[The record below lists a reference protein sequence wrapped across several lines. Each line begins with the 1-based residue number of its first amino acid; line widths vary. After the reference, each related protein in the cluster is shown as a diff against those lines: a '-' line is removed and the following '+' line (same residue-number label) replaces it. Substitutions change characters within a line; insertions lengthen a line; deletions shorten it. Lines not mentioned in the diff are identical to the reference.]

1 MEHQDCLICKGR
13 KATKRNSHL
22 IPSFMVAKVCSYDG
36 SGKRDSEVMFTMKP
50 FEETVYAVGVPDTK
64 IEELFDPDKL
74 TDERINGELR
84 NNTASKDYIFCPTC
98 EKNLSIY
105 LESPYAERL
114 SKKER
119 VVTSDLAY
127 FFWVSIVWRMSISRQ
142 FEFALPED
150 TEKNLGEC
158 LNEYLDA
165 VANGKN
171 GVAIPEK
178 CFMSYRLLHCSSY
191 LPDGMAY
198 LGGRYFDVTKVLTLT
213 LGDII
218 LCITF
223 DEKALPADFEYLGLE
238 DMIKSAP
245 VNDGSS
251 EEQYCEIKHH
261 MFENAM
267 KRMVEETALK
277 RTFHEWDFANEIWRR
292 IGLRGE
298 MPEYLFV
305 AFMEKLYCEDSK
317 QGDRKTPERYIQ
329 LFNETLES
337 FDYLGVD

>member
-1 MEHQDCLICKGR
+1 MEHQDCLICKDR
-13 KATKRNSHL
+13 KATKKNSHL

-50 FEETVYAVGVPDTK
+50 FEETVYAVGIPDTK
-64 IEELFDPDKL
+64 IEELFDQDKL
-74 TDERINGELR
+74 TDERINEELR

-98 EKNLSIY
+98 EANLSIY

-114 SKKER
+114 LTER
-119 VVTSDLAY
+119 VVNSDLAY
-127 FFWVSIVWRMSISRQ
+127 FFWVSIVWRMSISKQ

-150 TEKNLGEC
+150 IEQNLGEC

-165 VANGKN
+165 VVNGKN
-171 GVAIPEK
+171 GAAIPEK
-178 CFMSYRLLHCSSY
+178 CLMSYRLLRCSSY

-198 LGGRYFDVTKVLTLT
+198 LGGRYFDVPRVLTLT

-223 DEKALPADFEYLGLE
+223 DEKVLPADFEYLGLE

-251 EEQYCEIKHH
+251 EEQYCEIERQV
-261 MFENAM
+261 FEDAM
-267 KRMVEETALK
+267 RRMVKETALK
-277 RTFHEWDFANEIWRR
+277 RTFNEWDFANEIWRQ
-292 IGLRGE
+292 IGLSGE
-298 MPEYLFV
+298 MPKDMFV

-329 LFNETLES
+329 LFEETLD
-337 FDYLGVD
+337 FGVDLPDGN